1 MLCIQEELGQMG
13 ITDQNDLP
21 YQINHQQHPQQKQ
34 QYANHHYEE
43 EDPRQVQRD
52 LSDSSSAENTA
63 CRKGWPP
70 NGFGQG
76 MKPAI
81 GWMDGLFGCM
91 RPVLSLIGK
100 GTVIDVKKPGDE
112 WEIPFEDISDLEFLG
127 SGAQGAVYSGKLRT
141 DIVAVKKVR
150 DVRETDIKNLRKL
163 DHENIIKFVG
173 VCTQAPVFCIIME
186 FCPYGTLQ
194 QILKEEQNIPP
205 ETIVSW
211 SKQIAFGM
219 QYLHSHKII
228 HRDLKSPKWVAPF
241 N

>member
-1 MLCIQEELGQMG
+1 MICIQEELGQLG

-21 YQINHQQHPQQKQ
+21 YKLDAAAVVDNHRYQQQQQ
-34 QYANHHYEE
+34 QQQMQQQE
-43 EDPRQVQRD
+43 
-52 LSDSSSAENTA
+52 LSDSSAENTA

-76 MKPAI
+76 LKPI

-100 GTVIDVKKPGDE
+100 ASVIDVKKQPGDS
-112 WEIPFEDISDLEFLG
+112 WEIPFENISDLEFLG
-127 SGAQGAVYSGKLRT
+127 SGAQGAVYSGKLRN

-150 DVRETDIKNLRKL
+150 DVRETDIKNLRRL

-173 VCTQAPVFCIIME
+173 VCTQAPVFCIVME

-219 QYLHSHKII
+219 QYLHTHKII
-228 HRDLKSPKWVAPF
+228 HRDLKSPK
-241 N
+241 

>member
-1 MLCIQEELGQMG
+1 MICIQEELGQLG

-21 YQINHQQHPQQKQ
+21 YKPDGGYPRQ
-34 QYANHHYEE
+34 QY
-43 EDPRQVQRD
+43 EDAQAQQD

-76 MKPAI
+76 MKPI

-91 RPVLSLIGK
+91 RPVWSLIGK
-100 GTVIDVKKPGDE
+100 ATVIDAKKPAEE
-112 WEIPFEDISDLEFLG
+112 WEIPFEAISDLEFLG
-127 SGAQGAVYSGKLRT
+127 SGAQGAVYSGKLGSE
-141 DIVAVKKVR
+141 IVAVKKVR
-150 DVRETDIKNLRKL
+150 DVRETDIQNLRKL
-163 DHENIIKFVG
+163 DHENIIKFNG

-186 FCPYGTLQ
+186 YCPYGTLQ

-211 SKQIAFGM
+211 AKQIAFGM

-228 HRDLKSPKWVAPF
+228 HRDLKSPK
-241 N
+241 